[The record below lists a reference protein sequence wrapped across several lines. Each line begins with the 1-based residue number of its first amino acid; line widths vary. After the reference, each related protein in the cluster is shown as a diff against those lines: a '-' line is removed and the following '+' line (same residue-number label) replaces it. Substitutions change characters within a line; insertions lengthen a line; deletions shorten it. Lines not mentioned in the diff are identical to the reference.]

1 MNEYSGVVQAE
12 GYFKTER
19 KEILDFL
26 PDDLESILEIG
37 CGSGSFGRLVKNNR
51 DVKYVGVELVES
63 VAEQA
68 RSYLDEVVVCNIESS
83 HLDFLQGSFD
93 CLICND
99 VLEHLVDPWRVLKEL
114 VEYVRPGGY
123 VVLSL
128 PNVRF
133 SEVVKDLVVRKKWEY
148 RDQGV
153 LDRTHLRFFT
163 ETSIVELCES
173 AGLSVIKI
181 KGINPVSYAWR
192 LRLLNIM
199 LLGTLSDMRFM
210 QYGCLCRLPFS
221 DELSDI

>member
-1 MNEYSGVVQAE
+1 MNKYGEFVQAE

-19 KEILDFL
+19 KEMLGFL
-26 PDDLESILEIG
+26 PDDIENILEIG

-68 RSYLDEVVVCNIESS
+68 RSYLDEVIVCNIESS
-83 HLDFLQGSFD
+83 PLSFPQGSFD

-99 VLEHLVDPWRVLKEL
+99 VLEHLVDPWRVLKQL
-114 VEYVRPGGY
+114 VGYVRPGGY

-173 AGLSVIKI
+173 AGLSVKTI

-199 LLGTLSDMRFM
+199 LLGMLSDMRFM
-210 QYGCLCRLPFS
+210 QYGCLCQRPYS
-221 DELSDI
+221 